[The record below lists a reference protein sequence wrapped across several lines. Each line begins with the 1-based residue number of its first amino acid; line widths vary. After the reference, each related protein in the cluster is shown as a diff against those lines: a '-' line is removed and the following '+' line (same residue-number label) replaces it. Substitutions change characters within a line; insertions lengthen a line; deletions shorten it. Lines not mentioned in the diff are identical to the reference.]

1 MQLSISGHHVDL
13 TDALNDFIGHKFEKL
28 DRHHDHITQVHV
40 VLNVEKSQHIAEA
53 TAHVTGAELF
63 ATADADDM
71 YAAIDA
77 LAGKLDR
84 QLIKHKE
91 KTVARHNGSHTRS
104 AHHNSA
110 LQEPPELN

>member
-53 TAHVTGAELF
+53 TAHVTGGELF
-63 ATADADDM
+63 ANATAEDM
-71 YAAIDA
+71 YASIDA
-77 LAGKLDR
+77 MVDKLDR

-91 KTVARHNGSHTRS
+91 KTIARHHSKH
-104 AHHNSA
+104 
-110 LQEPPELN
+110 